1 MINGIIIMRDGLL
14 AILVL
19 TIFSLGIIT
28 ILYLNNRLPA
38 FSIPYQLYD
47 LLFTLI
53 GFIIIVAIMFAVI
66 KKLAD

>member
-1 MINGIIIMRDGLL
+1 MRDGLL

-53 GFIIIVAIMFAVI
+53 GFIIVIAIMFAVI

>member
-1 MINGIIIMRDGLL
+1 MRDGIL
-14 AILVL
+14 AFLVL
-19 TIFSLGIIT
+19 TIFSLGLIT
-28 ILYLNNRLPA
+28 ILYLSNRLPA

-53 GFIIIVAIMFAVI
+53 GFIIIIVIMFAVI

>member
-1 MINGIIIMRDGLL
+1 MRDGLL

-19 TIFSLGIIT
+19 TIFSLGIIS

-38 FSIPYQLYD
+38 FSIPYQIYD

-53 GFIIIVAIMFAVI
+53 GFIIIVAIMFAII

>member
-1 MINGIIIMRDGLL
+1 MRDGLL

>member
-1 MINGIIIMRDGLL
+1 MRDGIL
-14 AILVL
+14 AFLVL
-19 TIFSLGIIT
+19 TIFTLGLIT
-28 ILYLNNRLPA
+28 ILYLSNRLPA

-53 GFIIIVAIMFAVI
+53 GFIIIIVIMFAVI

>member
-1 MINGIIIMRDGLL
+1 MRDGLL
-14 AILVL
+14 AVLVL
-19 TIFSLGIIT
+19 TVFSLGIIT
-28 ILYLNNRLPA
+28 ILYLSNKLPT

>member
-1 MINGIIIMRDGLL
+1 MRDGLL

-19 TIFSLGIIT
+19 TIFSLGIIV

-47 LLFTLI
+47 LLFT
-53 GFIIIVAIMFAVI
+53 
-66 KKLAD
+66 

>member
-1 MINGIIIMRDGLL
+1 MRDGLL
-14 AILVL
+14 ALLVL
-19 TIFSLGIIT
+19 TVFSLGIIT
-28 ILYLNNRLPA
+28 ILYLSNKLPA

-53 GFIIIVAIMFAVI
+53 CFIIIVAIMFAVI

>member
-66 KKLAD
+66 KKFAD

>member
-1 MINGIIIMRDGLL
+1 MRDGLL

-19 TIFSLGIIT
+19 TIFSLGIIS

-38 FSIPYQLYD
+38 FSIPYQIYD

-53 GFIIIVAIMFAVI
+53 GFIIIVAIMFAI
-66 KKLAD
+66 IEKLAD

>member
-1 MINGIIIMRDGLL
+1 MRDGLL

-53 GFIIIVAIMFAVI
+53 GFIIIVAIMFVVI

>member
-1 MINGIIIMRDGLL
+1 MRDGLL
-14 AILVL
+14 ALLVL
-19 TIFSLGIIT
+19 TVFSLGIIT
-28 ILYLNNRLPA
+28 ILYLGNKLPA

-53 GFIIIVAIMFAVI
+53 GFIIIVSIIFAVI